1 MGYSSDG
8 AHSGIGAERALKT
21 ILGGEPAPAEDEME
35 SREQVRKRI
44 MAAPGPGGEWRVETY
59 GQAADAIAK
68 ALVFLIE
75 EDPSLLGVSARRTC
89 FAAAVE
95 EYPSGLG
102 AVAPYADYL
111 SIGQYDKADG
121 LYDLI
126 EKRWPGFDDRIGGA
140 SGFQVG
146 WATNCARWLYEQRPV
161 PNPALLTIG

>member
-75 EDPSLLGVSARRTC
+75 EDPSLLG
-89 FAAAVE
+89 
-95 EYPSGLG
+95 
-102 AVAPYADYL
+102 D
-111 SIGQYDKADG
+111 DKADG